1 MLKSPSCRRIQTLI
15 DSIHRELEPSL
26 GAGRLADY
34 IPELEKIDPR
44 KLGIV
49 VMTVDGASAA
59 SGDVDEPFSIQSI
72 SKVFTLTMALGKVGD
87 ALWRRV
93 GREPSG
99 SPFDSIMQLEQN
111 EGIPHNPFINAGAIV
126 VTDVVLAGHQ
136 PREAIGEILRL
147 VRFLADDD
155 TVTIDPSVA
164 HSEAER
170 GFRNRA
176 LANFMRAFG
185 NVHHSVDLVLGV
197 YVHQCAIAM
206 TCKQLA
212 RAGLFLAN
220 GGAIP
225 SPPSRIVSPKRA
237 RRINSLMLTCGQYD
251 GSGDFAYRVGLPAK
265 SGVGGGILAVVPGVA
280 SVAVWSPAL
289 NERGNSLIGTRVLE
303 QLAAR
308 AGWSVF

>member
-1 MLKSPSCRRIQTLI
+1 VLKSLSHRRIQTLI
-15 DSIHRELEPSL
+15 DSIRREVKPNL
-26 GAGRLADY
+26 GEGRLADY
-34 IPELEKIDPR
+34 IPELTKVDPNR
-44 KLGIV
+44 LGIV
-49 VMTVDGASAA
+49 VMTVDGKSALT
-59 SGDVDEPFSIQSI
+59 GDVDELFSIQSI

-99 SPFDSIMQLEQN
+99 SPFDSIVQLEHSR
-111 EGIPHNPFINAGAIV
+111 GIPHNPFINAGAIV

-136 PREAIGEILRL
+136 PREAIGEILQL

-155 TVTIDPSVA
+155 TVTIDPEVA
-164 HSEAER
+164 RSEAER

-185 NVHHSVDLVLGV
+185 NLDHPIDLVLGV
-197 YVHQCAIAM
+197 YFHQCAIAM
-206 TCKQLA
+206 TCRQLA

-225 SPPSRIVSPKRA
+225 APPSRVVSQKRA

-251 GSGDFAYRVGLPAK
+251 GSGDFAFRVGLPAK
-265 SGVGGGILAVVPGVA
+265 SGVGGGILAIVPGIA
-280 SVAVWSPAL
+280 SIAVWSPAL
-289 NERGNSLIGTRVLE
+289 NEQGNSLIGTQVLE
-303 QLAAR
+303 RLAAQT
-308 AGWSVF
+308 GWSIF